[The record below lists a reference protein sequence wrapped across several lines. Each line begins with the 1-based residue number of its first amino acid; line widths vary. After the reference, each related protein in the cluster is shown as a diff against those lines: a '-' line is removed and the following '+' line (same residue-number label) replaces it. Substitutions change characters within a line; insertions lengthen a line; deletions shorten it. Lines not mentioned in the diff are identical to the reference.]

1 MKQSEMIIT
10 VTKTMTLTDDT
21 ETTETIQSF
30 EMVGKDG
37 KRNLIKQE
45 STKKIR
51 PLDFWK
57 AVFREVA

>member
-1 MKQSEMIIT
+1 MKQSEMVIT

-21 ETTETIQSF
+21 ETTETTQRF
-30 EMVGKDG
+30 EMVGKNG
-37 KRNLIKQE
+37 KRTLIKQE
-45 STKKIR
+45 STKKTK